1 MTIIQKYQNIKI
13 FCKKHYPNW
22 SDEVFMIKNVKNTVR
37 GDMLLVT
44 VKTNKLLERFT
55 KKKCKTQIK
64 NNLGQK
70 ASKIKDD
77 ELHVKS
83 KKKNNN
89 SFGRWIDNQDIVQM
103 SEDFPKPK
111 SLGANMKVELDL
123 YENQISIKQI

>member
-1 MTIIQKYQNIKI
+1 MN
-13 FCKKHYPNW
+13 CMSN
-22 SDEVFMIKNVKNTVR
+22 R
-37 GDMLLVT
+37 
-44 VKTNKLLERFT
+44 
-55 KKKCKTQIK
+55 
-64 NNLGQK
+64 
-70 ASKIKDD
+70 
-77 ELHVKS
+77 